1 MFKKMFSGARA
12 VFQKD
17 QVERE
22 MDQEVRFHL
31 EMEIQ
36 QNIRRGMSPSEA
48 RLVALRSFGGVEQ
61 VKEQCR
67 DERGGRLL
75 EALLQDVRYGA
86 RVLTKNPAFTL
97 VALITLA
104 LGIGANTAIFSVIYG
119 VLMRPLPYQDGSR
132 LVVLH
137 QLATRAAAD
146 NQNLGFS
153 VKEIADYREQSQTLD
168 GVAEHHTM
176 SFILLGREQPER
188 VQTAVVSANFFDLLG
203 VKPILGRTFLPDDDQ
218 KGADAVLVLSYKYW
232 LESHGGDRSIVGKV
246 FTMNDRPHT
255 VVGVLPPIP
264 QYPVES
270 DVYMPTVA
278 CPTRSSDRA
287 IGNRNFRMM
296 SVFGRLKPE
305 ASVEQA
311 RADLSLIASNLKKEY
326 PDAYPESRGYDATAV
341 LLKEELTQNG
351 KPTFLILLA
360 TAGLVLLIACANVAN
375 LTLARLMRRE
385 REMAI
390 RAALGAGKG
399 RLVRQLLTESTLLAL
414 AGGALGLLLAAGGLQ
429 LLVTFAGRFTTRAS
443 EIHIDGSV
451 LLFTL
456 LVSVATGLAFGLMP
470 AFSSEQNLTAAL
482 KEGGGRTTSSTRRQR
497 ARSVLIVAQV
507 AISFMLLIGAGLMLR
522 SLIKLQQVNPGF
534 NPESVLLM
542 RISPNW
548 SKHTTNDQY
557 RVLLS
562 RLLDKAQAQP
572 GALSVAIA
580 STFPLNPLGITF
592 GPFNRR
598 FQIEGQPLAAGDP
611 GPEADIR
618 IVSPDYFQ
626 TIRLPLIKGRVFTE
640 QDKDKAPLAAVINQS
655 MARHRWGDDAPIGK
669 RVTFDRGETW
679 LTIVGI
685 VGDVKQYGL
694 GREATD
700 ELYTPLDQNPGGG
713 NLLVRTASDP
723 MSMAALMRETI
734 HEVDPETA
742 VDNVQ
747 TLERVRSESLASPRL
762 TAVLLGLFAALA
774 LVITAAGIAGV
785 MALSVS
791 QRTHE
796 LGVRMALGAT
806 SARVMAMV
814 MRQGMTLVVAGLAV
828 GVVGAFALTQLMS
841 ALLFSIGPT
850 DPLTFLAVALVL
862 IAVAA
867 VSCFL
872 PARRV
877 TAIDPMIA
885 LRSE

>member
-1 MFKKMFSGARA
+1 MFKKLSSGARA

-48 RLVALRSFGGVEQ
+48 RLIALRNFGGVEQ

-75 EALLQDVRYGA
+75 EALFQDVRYGA

-153 VKEIADYREQSQTLD
+153 AKEIIDYREQSQTLD
-168 GVAEHHTM
+168 GVAEHHSM
-176 SFILLGREQPER
+176 SFILYGREEPER
-188 VQTAVVSANFFDLLG
+188 VQTAVVSANFFELLG
-203 VKPILGRTFLPDDDQ
+203 VRPLLGRTFHPEDDQ
-218 KGADAVLVLSYKYW
+218 KGADAVLVLSHKYW
-232 LESHGGDRSIVGKV
+232 LASHGGDPNIVGKV
-246 FTMNDRPHT
+246 FTMNDKPHT
-255 VVGVLPPIP
+255 VIGVLPPIP

-278 CPTRSSDRA
+278 CPFRSSERA
-287 IGNRNFRMM
+287 IANRNFRLM
-296 SVFGRLKPE
+296 SAFARLKSG
-305 ASVEQA
+305 ATVEQSN
-311 RADLSLIASNLKKEY
+311 ADLSLIASNLRKEY
-326 PDAYPESRGYDATAV
+326 PDSYPESRGYDATAA

-390 RAALGAGKG
+390 RAALGAGKA
-399 RLVRQLLTESTLLAL
+399 RLIRQLLTESTLLSL
-414 AGGALGLLLAAGGLQ
+414 AGGALGLLLAAGGLR
-429 LLVTFAGRFTTRAS
+429 LLVTFAARFTTRAS
-443 EIHIDGSV
+443 EIQIDGSV
-451 LLFTL
+451 LLFTV

-482 KEGGGRTTSSTRRQR
+482 KEGSGRTTSSTRRQR

-507 AISFMLLIGAGLMLR
+507 AISFMLLIGAGLMVR
-522 SLIKLQQVNPGF
+522 SLIKLQQVKPGF

-548 SKHTTNDQY
+548 SKHTTSDQNLLLY
-557 RVLLS
+557 R
-562 RLLDKAQAQP
+562 RLLDKAQAQS

-592 GPFNRR
+592 GPFNTR

-618 IVSPDYFQ
+618 IVSPDYFA
-626 TIRLPLIKGRVFTE
+626 TIRLPLVKGRTFTE
-640 QDKDKAPLAAVINQS
+640 QDKDKAPLVAMINQA
-655 MARHRWGDDAPIGK
+655 MARHRWNDEDPIGK
-669 RVTFDRGETW
+669 RVTFDQGQNWT
-679 LTIVGI
+679 TIVGV

-694 GREATD
+694 NREAAD
-700 ELYTPLDQNPGGG
+700 ELYQPLEQNVGAN
-713 NLLVRTASDP
+713 NLLVRTTSDP
-723 MSMAALMRETI
+723 MSMAALMREVI
-734 HEVDPETA
+734 HEVDPEIA
-742 VDNVQ
+742 IDNVQ

-841 ALLFSIGPT
+841 ALLFSIEPT
-850 DPLTFLAVALVL
+850 DPVTFLAVGLVL